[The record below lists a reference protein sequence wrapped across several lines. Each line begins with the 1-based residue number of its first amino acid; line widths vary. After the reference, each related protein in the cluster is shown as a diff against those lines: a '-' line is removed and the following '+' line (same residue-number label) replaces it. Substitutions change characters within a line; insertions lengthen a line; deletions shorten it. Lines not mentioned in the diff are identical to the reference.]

1 MDWDVS
7 MAHLPGDRDSRI
19 RLIQLREVGLRF
31 DDKPALFEGVNLD
44 IDTDSFILIE
54 GTSGCGKSS
63 FLRLLN
69 RLQDPTHGDIL
80 LDGGSPAE
88 SDMCALRRQ
97 LAWVQQTPVML
108 HGSVA
113 DNLTTAFRYK
123 TAGDTRTPER
133 GALRQWLDSLLMTDV
148 DLDDDA
154 TVLSVGQQQRLSLIR
169 SLLVGPS
176 FLLCDEPTSAL
187 DADSKEIVET
197 WLERAHVERG
207 IGVVLVT
214 HLPFEL
220 RQAQPRR
227 YAMRGGAITE
237 VSGG

>member
-7 MAHLPGDRDSRI
+7 MAHLPGDRDLGI
-19 RLIQLREVGLRF
+19 RLIQLRDVGLRF
-31 DDKPALFEGVNLD
+31 DDKPALFEGVNMD
-44 IDTDSFILIE
+44 IDGDSFILIE

-69 RLQDPTHGDIL
+69 RLQDPTQGAIL
-80 LDGGSPAE
+80 VDGRSPAE
-88 SDMCALRRQ
+88 SEICTVRRQ

-108 HGSVA
+108 QGSVA
-113 DNLTTAFRYK
+113 DNLTLAFRYK
-123 TAGDTRTPER
+123 TAADTGPPER
-133 GALRQWLDSLLMTDV
+133 AALRQWLDSLLMKDV

-187 DADSKEIVET
+187 DADSKHIVES

-214 HLPFEL
+214 HMPFEPRL
-220 RQAQPRR
+220 VKPRR

-237 VSGG
+237 VSEV